1 MNRLAGLL
9 ALAGGLLM
17 SSVASA
23 HCDYEAHKL
32 GTHNGVVPA
41 WSYSH
46 VVTMPEAS
54 APFPECEA
62 EAEDIECEAE
72 GLTGLGC
79 AAKMQRLY
87 AACVGQETCRDA
99 AQGWLEDDNVTAE
112 GLASMYSACLDL
124 VSVSGGEF

>member
-1 MNRLAGLL
+1 MNRLACLL
-9 ALAGGLLM
+9 AL
-17 SSVASA
+17 VASVVSVPA
-23 HCDYEAHKL
+23 FADCDYESHRAGSH
-32 GTHNGVVPA
+32 GGVVPD

-62 EAEDIECEAE
+62 EAEDLECEAE

-87 AACVGQETCRDA
+87 AACVGQEMCRDA
-99 AQGWLEDDNVTAE
+99 AQGWLEDDGVTGEA
-112 GLASMYSACLDL
+112 LASMYSACLDL
-124 VSVSGGEF
+124 VAVSGGEF

>member
-1 MNRLAGLL
+1 MKQLAALL
-9 ALAGGLLM
+9 ALSVSLV

-23 HCDYEAHKL
+23 DCDYEAHKL

-54 APFPECEA
+54 APFPGCEV

-87 AACVGQETCRDA
+87 AACVGQEMCRDA
-99 AQGWLEDDNVTAE
+99 AQGWLEDDQVS
-112 GLASMYSACLDL
+112 GQSLGDMYGACLDL
-124 VSVSGGEF
+124 VAAAGGQD